1 LEVAHLLTRLE
12 AAGIGPW
19 QIAELKA
26 SEAKLAE
33 LAKPSG
39 FSPGGKLQPRGGKI
53 SW

>member
-39 FSPGGKLQPRGGKI
+39 GWL
-53 SW
+53 